1 MKITKKFEVT
11 ITIDTEKA
19 NGNSNK
25 YEDSYDWDA
34 YPNWEINYSG
44 EEHRF
49 IKSCISEFRNNFKFT
64 GLSCKIKELKE
75 R

>member
-19 NGNSNK
+19 NINSGKFGEN
-25 YEDSYDWDA
+25 YDWNA

-49 IKSCISEFRNNFKFT
+49 IESCISDFRRIFKLT
-64 GLSCKIKELKE
+64 GLCCKIKELE
-75 R
+75 

>member
-19 NGNSNK
+19 NTNANK
-25 YEDSYDWDA
+25 WGKTYDWNG
-34 YPNWEINYSG
+34 YPNWEINYAG
-44 EEHRF
+44 EEQLF

-64 GLSCKIKELKE
+64 GLSCKIKELKKK
-75 R
+75 